1 MSKIFNFNGK
11 EQVTISQ
18 RKEAKQISL
27 TCEISHM
34 ANLSVTLYLQL
45 KRLLITC
52 TLNELWSYALFLF
65 WYVDAKRFLL
75 PLTKFEGYEVT
86 YKTKGSPQME
96 YVPEILFTV
105 NYYCYMEHQATKL
118 L

>member
-52 TLNELWSYALFLF
+52 TLNGLWSYALFLLR
-65 WYVDAKRFLL
+65 YVDAKKFLL
-75 PLTKFEGYEVT
+75 LLTKFEGYEET
-86 YKTKGSPQME
+86 YSQGKR
-96 YVPEILFTV
+96 
-105 NYYCYMEHQATKL
+105 
-118 L
+118 